1 MLLSQI
7 NAHPSDSR
15 IAFRDEGHIYWIDG
29 STKDLVSATT
39 FIHGFFNEFNTD
51 KTIKNI
57 LLNSKHKTDKSY
69 VYYMMTYDEIKN
81 KWSSNAQNS
90 SSLGTLMHANIE
102 KFYNNIKV
110 EDSTEEFK
118 QFLCFFNDHKHLTM
132 YRTEWLVFSEIF
144 RITGSIDAVFKNVDG
159 TITIG
164 DWKRSKKISMTS
176 FGNKPTFGIIP
187 FDNLQDCNF
196 YHYSLQ
202 LNLYRILLETFYDQ
216 TVTDMFLVVCHPDND
231 NNEYIKYPVKRM
243 QKEAVNLLKERAKQL
258 VNIGY
263 EKQQYI
269 DFFETN
275 GFNDVINNVID
286 DKIKVDYV
294 SDDDDIPTV
303 RLLRVTK
310 EPIEETNVEP
320 IVESIVEPIVEPI
333 EESIEEPIEESI
345 EESTIVEFNKGKRW
359 VKIDD
364 EKLIDCA
371 IKKHSLDKI
380 AKLLGRS
387 SSSIRTRMIMLISN
401 NLKNIEDKDCYI
413 KKFCQISSKD
423 IKEYQTKKEKEVK
436 VKKEKEVKEEKVNET
451 KELKDHRPIVL
462 DIHQQ
467 EAFDAMISRKN
478 VFITSP
484 AGCGKTAIIKKFYN
498 EYKNDRK
505 IVVTSTT
512 GTSAILIGGVTL
524 HSYLGIG
531 LGQADVDNLYS
542 RIMTMKFYRD
552 RWLLL
557 DTLIIDEVS
566 MLSPVLFDKL
576 EQLGRKIRRNFRPF
590 GGIQIVLSGDFLQ
603 LPCVGESSFCFES
616 TSWGTVIHKTIY
628 LHKIHRQTDKI
639 FQQILN
645 EARVGELSMESIN
658 ILKTCEDK
666 KVDTLDILPT
676 KIYAVNSSVDFEN
689 QKALDELHQKDHD
702 LVFYE
707 YERKININKKN
718 YKLNEKNI
726 AMPET
731 LQLCKG
737 AQVMLLYNM
746 DLSKS
751 LANGSRGVV
760 IDFNKDLPIVRF
772 MNGLEMTIDYYSQTI
787 EENDE
792 KVYTIKQIPLKVA
805 FACSIHK
812 LQGQTLDYV
821 NIDFSNVF
829 ETGQSYV
836 ALSRVKSLNGLIV
849 NNFDESYVFA
859 NEKCKLYYEN
869 LKK

>member
-7 NAHPSDSR
+7 NAHKSDSR

-29 STKDLVSATT
+29 STKDLISATT

-57 LLNSKHKTDKSY
+57 ILNSKHKTDKSY

-81 KWSSNAQNS
+81 KWSTNAQNS

-102 KFYNNIKV
+102 KFYNDIKV

-118 QFLCFFNDHKHLTM
+118 QFLCFFNDHKHLTI
-132 YRTEWLVFSEIF
+132 YRTEWLVFSELF
-144 RITGSIDAVFKNVDG
+144 RITGSIDAVFKNSDG

-187 FDNLQDCNF
+187 FDNLHDCNF
-196 YHYSLQ
+196 FHYSLQ

-243 QKEAVNLLKERAKQL
+243 QREAVNLLKERAKQL

-275 GFNDVINNVID
+275 GFNDVIEDVIQ
-286 DKIKVDYV
+286 DKIHIDYV

-310 EPIEETNVEP
+310 EPIVEP
-320 IVESIVEPIVEPI
+320 IVESIVEPIVE
-333 EESIEEPIEESI
+333 SII
-345 EESTIVEFNKGKRW
+345 EFNKGKRW
-359 VKIDD
+359 VKVDD
-364 EKLIDCA
+364 AKLIDFA
-371 IKKHSLDKI
+371 MKEYSLDKI
-380 AKLLGRS
+380 AKLLGRTS
-387 SSSIRTRMIMLISN
+387 SSNRTRMIMLISN
-401 NLKNIEDKDCYI
+401 NLKNIEEKDAYV

-423 IKEYQTKKEKEVK
+423 ITDYQSKTTKKEVKEKEIKEEVK
-436 VKKEKEVKEEKVNET
+436 VKEP
-451 KELKDHRPIVL
+451 KDHRPIVL

-590 GGIQIVLSGDFLQ
+590 GGIQIILSGDFLQ

-616 TSWGTVIHKTIY
+616 ASWGTVIHKTIY
-628 LHKIHRQTDKI
+628 LHKIHRQTDII
-639 FQQILN
+639 FQKILN
-645 EARVGELSMESIN
+645 EARIGELSMDSIN

-676 KIYAVNSSVDFEN
+676 KIYAINSSVDFEN

-707 YERKININKKN
+707 YERKINIIKKN

-726 AMPET
+726 SMPEI

-746 DLSKS
+746 DLSRS

-760 IDFNKDLPIVRF
+760 VDFNKDLPIVRF

-792 KVYTIKQIPLKVA
+792 KVYSIKQIPLKVA

-859 NEKCKLYYEN
+859 NKKCKTYYET